1 MVKGLRIALAMFMM
15 GLAVI
20 ANAQTT
26 KSYTENLVVTINE
39 ESTDPQTTTV
49 TVEMLESGNINFTLK
64 NFSLVAGEDVMPVGN
79 IAIKDLALKDEGYC
93 KSFSFDGITVIEDGD
108 DPEILFW
115 LGSAL
120 DEIPMKLEGKMTDD
134 KLYVTIFINMQSL
147 EQLVYV
153 KLGEDIEAP
162 AEPEGPAVV
171 GSKEYTENLVVTI
184 NEDSTDPQPT
194 TVVVESLEDGN
205 INFTLKNFALIVED
219 SAIPVGNI
227 AIKNIAVADAG
238 YCKTFTYEGSTSI
251 VAGDAPEYGEEEW
264 LGPMLPEIPMK
275 LSGKMT
281 DDELYVVIDIDMSEH
296 IGQLIGVKLGEDI
309 LDPVEVAIS
318 SVESASKAA
327 TIFDLSGRR
336 VNVIVNGKVYIEN
349 GKKVVK

>member
-1 MVKGLRIALAMFMM
+1 MVKGLRIALAMFMV

-39 ESTDPQTTTV
+39 ESTDPQPTTV

-64 NFSLVAGEDVMPVGN
+64 NFTLVSGEDMMPVGN

-93 KSFSFDGITVIEDGD
+93 KSFSFDGATVIEDGD
-108 DPEILFW
+108 DPEMFW

-120 DEIPMKLEGKMTDD
+120 GEIPMKLEGKMTDE
-134 KLYVTIFINMQSL
+134 KLYVTISIDMQEMMEQFI
-147 EQLVYV
+147 YV

-162 AEPEGPAVV
+162 AGPAVV

-184 NEDSTDPQPT
+184 NEESTDPQPT

-205 INFTLKNFALIVED
+205 INFTLKNFALIAED
-219 SAIPVGNI
+219 GAMPVGNI

-251 VAGDAPEYGEEEW
+251 KAGDAPEYGENEW

>member
-39 ESTDPQTTTV
+39 ESIDPQTTTV

-64 NFSLVAGEDVMPVGN
+64 NFSLVAGEDVMPVGT
-79 IAIKDLALKDEGYC
+79 IAIKDITVKDEGYC
-93 KSFSFDGITVIEDGD
+93 KSFSYDGITVLEDGD

-115 LGSAL
+115 LGAEL
-120 DEIPMKLEGKMTDD
+120 GEIPMKLEGKMTDD

-162 AEPEGPAVV
+162 AGPAVV
-171 GSKEYTENLVVTI
+171 SSKEYTENLVVTI
-184 NEDSTDPQPT
+184 NEESTDPQPT

-205 INFTLKNFALIVED
+205 INFTLKNFALLLED
-219 SAIPVGNI
+219 GAIPVGNI
-227 AIKNIAVADAG
+227 AVKNIVVTEAG